1 MNEQEREFKGVW
13 IPREIWLD
21 ERLNALDKVILVEID
36 SLDNGDKHCC
46 AGNDYLA
53 KFCQCSESKISRAIS
68 KLVELKYIKVHSFDG
83 RMRKLQSCLSFSTIQ
98 SRQIAEAASQNVPPI
113 IISNNTYNNIDN
125 KSISTK
131 HKTKNLYTDGFDEF
145 YSIYP
150 RPVVKSTALAAWSK
164 LKPNEDLKR
173 TIISDVKRRIDG
185 EWKER
190 EEKYIPYPSTYLN
203 QRRWED
209 GNNVNQRP
217 QVISQSPKDTF
228 GINKN
233 DEPRR
238 VGNGTVI

>member
-1 MNEQEREFKGVW
+1 MPEQGRDFKGVW

-21 ERLNALDKVILVEID
+21 ERMNALDKIILVEID
-36 SLDNGDKHCC
+36 SLDNGDTHCC
-46 AGNDYLA
+46 AGNEYLA

-68 KLVELKYIKVHSFDG
+68 KLNDLGYIKVYSFDG

-98 SRQIAEAASQNVPPI
+98 SRQNAEAAAQNIPLI
-113 IISNNTYNNIDN
+113 NISNNINNNKDN
-125 KSISTK
+125 KYISTK
-131 HKTKNLYTDGFDEF
+131 HRTKNLYTDGFDEF

-150 RPVVKSTALAAWSK
+150 RPVVRSTALAAWSK
-164 LKPNEDLKR
+164 LKPDEDLKR

-233 DEPRR
+233 DEPRK